1 MKNALWWPL
10 VIAVSALA
18 AGTLTLIQAVTPL
31 RAAVGFW
38 FLLVCPGMAYVRL
51 LRVKAVFFEWVLA
64 IALSIAID
72 TIIAQA
78 LLVAGNWSSR
88 LALIVV
94 IAVSLIGV
102 AVQMVFANPRQ
113 AKES

>member
-10 VIAVSALA
+10 VIAASALA
-18 AGTLTLIQAVTPL
+18 AGALTFLQAVAPL

-51 LRVKAVFFEWVLA
+51 LRVKAVFFGWVLA

-72 TIIAQA
+72 TIIAQV
-78 LLVAGNWSSR
+78 LLVTGNWSSR

-94 IAVSLIGV
+94 IIVSLIGV
-102 AVQMVFANPRQ
+102 AIQVVFANPGQ
-113 AKES
+113 TKEA

>member
-10 VIAVSALA
+10 AIAASALA
-18 AGTLTLIQAVTPL
+18 AGTLTLLQVVAPL

-51 LRVKAVFFEWVLA
+51 LRVKTIFFEWVLA

-78 LLVAGNWSSR
+78 LLVTGNWSSR

-94 IAVSLIGV
+94 IVVSLIGV
-102 AVQMVFANPRQ
+102 AIQIIFANPGQ
-113 AKES
+113 TKES